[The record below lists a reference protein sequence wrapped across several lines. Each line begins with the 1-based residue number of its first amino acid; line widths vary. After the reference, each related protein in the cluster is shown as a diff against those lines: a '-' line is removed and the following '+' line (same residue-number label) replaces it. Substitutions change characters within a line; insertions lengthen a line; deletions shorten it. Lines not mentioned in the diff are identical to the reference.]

1 NPTAPSVAAVAAI
14 GAEGTALALNLG
26 VTVNGAAGD
35 SNSLSSL
42 VVSAIPVGA
51 VLSDGHGN
59 SFTATAGN
67 NSVDVHNWN
76 LSSLTITPANDANF
90 TLGIAATAKDA
101 EGNLSTTTS
110 GTELVTVNSTAPS
123 VAAVAAIGA
132 EGTAL
137 ALNLGVTVN
146 GAAGDSNSLSSLVV
160 SAIPVGAVLSDG
172 HGNSFTATAGNTSV
186 DVRKEERRVGK
197 IRPAN
202 DANFTLGIAATA
214 KDAEG
219 NLSTTTSGTELVT
232 VNSTAPSVAPVA
244 EIGVEGTAIALNL
257 GVTVNGA
264 AGDSNSL
271 SSLVVSA
278 IPVGAV
284 LSDGHGNSFTATAG
298 NTSVDVHN
306 WNLSSLTITPASE
319 ENFTPVIVSTAKDAE
334 GNLSTTTSG
343 TELVTVN
350 STAPSVAPVAEIGV
364 EGTAI
369 ALNLGVTVNGAAGDS
384 NSLSSLVV
392 RPIPVSTLF
401 PTRRSSDLTATAGN
415 TSVDVHNWNLSSL
428 TI

>member
-1 NPTAPSVAAVAAI
+1 MLIATATWVDGSGKTSTAQVIEAVTVNPTAPSVAPVAEI
-14 GAEGTALALNLG
+14 GVEGTAIALN
-26 VTVNGAAGD
+26 
-35 SNSLSSL
+35 
-42 VVSAIPVGA
+42 P
-51 VLSDGHGN
+51 
-59 SFTATAGN
+59 
-67 NSVDVHNWN
+67 
-76 LSSLTITPANDANF
+76 
-90 TLGIAATAKDA
+90 
-101 EGNLSTTTS
+101 
-110 GTELVTVNSTAPS
+110 
-123 VAAVAAIGA
+123 
-132 EGTAL
+132 
-137 ALNLGVTVN
+137 GVTVN

-186 DVRKEERRVGK
+186 DVHNWNLSSLT
-197 IRPAN
+197 ITPAN

-219 NLSTTTSGTELVT
+219 NLSTTARGTELGT
-232 VNSTAPSVAPVA
+232 VNPTAPSVAPVA

-306 WNLSSLTITPASE
+306 WNLSSLTITPANDA
-319 ENFTPVIVSTAKDAE
+319 NFTLGIAATAKDAE

-350 STAPSVAPVAEIGV
+350 PTAPSVAPVAEIGV

-369 ALNLGVTVNGAAGDS
+369 ALNLGVTDNGAAGDS
-384 NSLSSLVV
+384 NTLSSLAVSA
-392 RPIPVSTLF
+392 IPVGAVL
-401 PTRRSSDLTATAGN
+401 SDGHGNSFTATAGN

-428 TI
+428 TITPANDANFTLFIAATPQAAESTLFPYTTLFRSVTVNPTAPSVAPVAEIGVEGTAIALNL